1 MATARRFR
9 WGLIVPALVLAAL
22 VAWLVFQP
30 KPVKKTAPPA
40 VPVTAA
46 QAQTQDVPVAVNAIG
61 AALAW
66 QAVTI
71 QAQVSG
77 VLKAVYFTEGT
88 DVAKG
93 QLLAQIDPA
102 PFQAALT
109 QAEGA
114 LDRDQALLQEARLD
128 LARYQKLASQD
139 SIAKQQVDA
148 QAALVKQ
155 DEGVVKVDQG
165 AVATARINLGY
176 CRITAPVSGRV
187 GLRLVDPGNLV
198 TAGGATGLLT
208 VNQIEPIAVTFTV
221 PEGDFQRLAEVSK
234 GFTVPLTTQ
243 AMSEET
249 GAPLGQGQ
257 LSIADNH
264 VDSTNGTVAMKARF
278 ANAQHKLWPGQF
290 VNVRLTL
297 QVLQHAVTIP
307 VAAVNQGPKGAFA
320 YVIGPDHKV
329 SARPLKVG
337 ATQDGLAVI
346 DSGLKAG
353 ESVVTDGQMSLKPG
367 LAVAVHAAA
376 PAAGKPAA

>member
-9 WGLIVPALVLAAL
+9 WGLIVPALVLVAL

-278 ANAQHKLWPGQF
+278 ANPQHKLWPGQF

-297 QVLQHAVTIP
+297 QTLAHAITVP
-307 VAAVNQGPKGAFA
+307 VAAVNQGPNGRLRLC
-320 YVIGPDHKV
+320 DR
-329 SARPLKVG
+329 ARG
-337 ATQDGLAVI
+337 QQGL
-346 DSGLKAG
+346 D
-353 ESVVTDGQMSLKPG
+353 
-367 LAVAVHAAA
+367 
-376 PAAGKPAA
+376 PAA